1 MLHSVDPVPDS
12 EGRTIQLRLNAQQR
26 ELLQRAVV
34 AERLD
39 TIEDLVRLAI
49 AQTDEATGQE
59 N

>member
-1 MLHSVDPVPDS
+1 MLHSDDPSSD
-12 EGRTIQLRLNAQQR
+12 EKGRTVQLWLNVQQR

-39 TIEDLVRLAI
+39 SIEDLVRLAI
-49 AQTDEATGQE
+49 AQTDSASAQE

>member
-1 MLHSVDPVPDS
+1 MLNSVDPVPDS
-12 EGRTIQLRLNAQQR
+12 PRRTIQLRLNAQQR

-34 AERLD
+34 AERLSS
-39 TIEDLVRLAI
+39 IEDLVRLAI